1 MRYRD
6 EIEKIKYLKKRIA
19 RSLAILGVY
28 PDRAAIDNRLSSIDT
43 KLALFRYKEV
53 KESSRLDVRQM
64 NEDFM
69 NIYQDLLILYQLIFE
84 FRLDK
89 LEQTRAFV
97 ETHLSELETLAE
109 AYRKK
114 NDLETGSTSIGKT
127 LFFQSSGFNQ
137 RTENYVTKIDLG
149 EIKISPGSKISCFI
163 QGRYFK
169 PENVYFK
176 LGEFSCPPFSI
187 NRDYIKIPGEPKYR
201 SYRYKIP
208 ENLLPE
214 NMTELM
220 TDNFKPSA
228 KNSYT
233 IFGGESYISSY
244 SRGANKVI
252 RKNPDEAILLDNSIG
267 KITFYIIGGTYINFE
282 FSKTP
287 LSQNFSGYSIQ
298 NMQKHK
304 KIVIEYEGPFSFN
317 FNTNGTIYA
326 TKNRGILK
334 EDRLFYPGN
343 EKIRDFLIE
352 EYGQNEYKTYNLTA
366 TIQQVNEYVPHVDM
380 IAVKELSRFDEDFDY
395 D

>member
-1 MRYRD
+1 MHYKD

-19 RSLAILGVY
+19 RSLAALGVY
-28 PDRAAIDNRLSSIDT
+28 PDCAAIDSRLSSIDA
-43 KLALFRYKEV
+43 KLALFRHKEV
-53 KESSRLDVRQM
+53 KESSLLDVKQM

-69 NIYQDLLILYQLIFE
+69 NIYQDLLILYRLVFE
-84 FRLDK
+84 FKLNK
-89 LEQTRAFV
+89 LEQTKAFV

-109 AYRKK
+109 TYKKK
-114 NDLETGSTSIGKT
+114 NDLETGSTSVGKT

-137 RTENYVTKIDLG
+137 WTENYVTKINLG
-149 EIKISPGSKISCFI
+149 EIKVSPGSRISCFI

-169 PENVYFK
+169 PENVRFT
-176 LGEFSCPPFSI
+176 LGELSCPPFAL
-187 NRDYIKIPGEPKYR
+187 NRDYVKIPGEPKYR
-201 SYRYKIP
+201 SYKYKIP
-208 ENLLPE
+208 EDLTPGDII
-214 NMTELM
+214 ELM
-220 TDNFKPSA
+220 TDKFKPSA

-233 IFGGESYISSY
+233 VFGGENCISSY
-244 SRGANKVI
+244 FRGANKI
-252 RKNPDEAILLDNSIG
+252 IHKNSGEAILLDNPIG
-267 KITFYIIGGTYINFE
+267 KITFYIIGGTYVNFE
-282 FSKTP
+282 FSKAP

-334 EDRLFYPGN
+334 GERLFYPGN

-352 EYGQNEYKTYNLTA
+352 EYSQKEYKTYNSTV
-366 TIQQVNEYVPHVDM
+366 TIQQTNEYVPHVNM
-380 IAVKELSRFDEDFDY
+380 IAIKELSKFDEDFDY